1 MRLHTR
7 SGDIPRSEGI
17 VMKNFNRRSF
27 LALTGMGALG
37 ASTLMAGCGSGSSGA
52 ALRYAW
58 WGNTVRQ
65 QTYTQALEEFQEA
78 NPEITVDPEFAE
90 YGAFQERMTTQ
101 MAARNVADIFWIAS
115 PQVMTYE
122 ANGLYRRLDDI
133 PTLDLSDYSD
143 EDIESFSFDGQLLT
157 MPHGVF
163 APVARYNETFLE
175 EDGATLPGED
185 WTWEELSEFLV
196 DYAADNSSGRRGA
209 SYTPDQ
215 DMALEAWLRQRG
227 QDLWTE
233 DGTIGFDAEAL
244 GDWFEWWR
252 VLLDEGAVLSLG
264 EQEGMQPDFS
274 AVGDSVLL
282 NFGSS
287 NHIIDE
293 ASMFPDYKY
302 RLRSVPV
309 GEGAADGHRFL
320 YFPRLAI
327 YSGIDDDKV
336 EAAGRL
342 VSENVNNSD
351 FLKTVG
357 LTMGAPPN
365 PRLLQEAY
373 EFASEDETE
382 MLEVVEAT
390 REEEQRPRHEA
401 PPGTGT
407 WREALSRASE
417 SIALG
422 NAGVS
427 ETAEDL
433 IAEIQ
438 SGIDQG
444 A

>member
-1 MRLHTR
+1 
-7 SGDIPRSEGI
+7 
-17 VMKNFNRRSF
+17 MKNFNRRSF

-37 ASTLMAGCGSGSSGA
+37 ATGLMAGCGSGSSGA
-52 ALRYAW
+52 TLRYAW

-65 QTYTQALEEFQEA
+65 QNYTRALEEFQEA
-78 NPEITVDPEFAE
+78 HPEITVDPEFAE

-115 PQVMTYE
+115 SQVMTYE

-143 EDIESFSFDGQLLT
+143 DDIASFSFDGELLT

-163 APVARYNETFLE
+163 APVTRFNETFLE
-175 EDGATLPGED
+175 EDGVELPGEG
-185 WTWEELSEFLV
+185 WTWDELSEFLI
-196 DYAADNSSGRRGA
+196 DYAADNPNGRRGA

-233 DGTIGFDAEAL
+233 DGSTGFDAEAL

-274 AVGDSVLL
+274 AVGDSILL

-293 ASMFPDYKY
+293 AAMFPDYKY

-327 YSGIDDDKV
+327 YSGIDDDRV
-336 EAAGRL
+336 EAAGQL
-342 VSENVNNSD
+342 VNYNVNNSD
-351 FLKTVG
+351 FLRTVG

-373 EFASEDETE
+373 EFASEDEVE
-382 MLEVVEAT
+382 MLGVVEAV
-390 REEEQRPRHEA
+390 REEERRPRYEA

-417 SIALG
+417 GIALG

-427 ETAEDL
+427 ETAESL